1 VTNTPDESSKN
12 TSRRRKG
19 TKTSHGSDPMTSVR
33 LKRSRV
39 VSRAK
44 TYLEQGKDVESR
56 AELEALFG
64 GTSSGLLTFFDR
76 ATSCW
81 KMWLPSS
88 GRITLGPSLLHLGS
102 AGLMRSGL
110 LFVRATS
117 PFRTGGN
124 GSSSS
129 PIPTASA
136 AGNGK
141 GNGGSTACS
150 PSKSPSP
157 THVRPANWP
166 TPLASDAMKS
176 GFKPQHHRKGK
187 RGNSGIHQMCAVESL
202 EKIQNWPTPLASDSH
217 HAHFTT
223 EQIATDVK
231 RKRKRKP
238 GAKFRLPDG
247 AYSHVTEVSAVEFGL
262 RPTPLLSLWLM
273 GFPRD
278 WLDGIFAPKKPNGK
292 PAATRSS
299 RRSRNGSRD
308 VFSTSIR
315 ESRSPDE
322 NTDMSPELT
331 IDSEFRSLIPPL
343 SEEEFALL
351 RQQVLD
357 KGCLEPLYVWNDG
370 DDRSILL
377 DGHNRHQIC
386 SENGVAFAVVEVP
399 NLASREE
406 AKLWIL
412 EHQAGRRN
420 LNDDQRAVVW
430 NDIREARSRLT
441 VAEKMR
447 KARETKAVGPMSAE
461 STDIEPD
468 KTDTR
473 KEIAAEA
480 KLPESKLR
488 QAQALKKADP
498 GLYEKVRSGESSIRA
513 ARKSLGTGRPGVGSA
528 MDRDGFRDIR
538 RALNGLFKG
547 ALKRRLDDFAGT
559 SRGEMTPA
567 QKRGLQKIAAILD
580 DLSESSDRYAA
591 KFRAI
596 LRSAKRAS

>member
-1 VTNTPDESSKN
+1 MTNTPDEFSKG

-19 TKTSHGSDPMTSVR
+19 TKTSDGSDPMTSVR
-33 LKRSRV
+33 LKRSRA

-44 TYLEQGKDVESR
+44 TYLARGKDVESR

-64 GTSSGLLTFFDR
+64 GRSCGLLTFFDR

-88 GRITLGPSLLHLGS
+88 GRIILGPSLLHLGS
-102 AGLMRSGL
+102 AGLMRNGL
-110 LFVRATS
+110 LFARATS

-129 PIPTASA
+129 LIPAASP
-136 AGNGK
+136 GGKGK

-166 TPLASDAMKS
+166 TPVASDALHS
-176 GFKPQHHRKGK
+176 QFKPKHHREHWVKA
-187 RGNSGIHQMCAVESL
+187 GNSSIHQMCAVESL

-231 RKRKRKP
+231 RKRKP

-247 AYSHVTEVSAVEFGL
+247 AYSHVTEAAAVEFGL

-278 WLDGIFAPKKPNGK
+278 WLEGIKAPSKHNGT

-299 RRSRNGSRD
+299 RRSRNTSLASS
-308 VFSTSIR
+308 STSIH

-322 NTDMSPELT
+322 NTDMRPELT
-331 IDSEFRSLIPPL
+331 IDAEFRSLIPPL
-343 SEEEFALL
+343 SEQEFALL
-351 RQQVLD
+351 RQQILD
-357 KGCLEPLYVWNDG
+357 KGCLEPLYVWKNG
-370 DDRSILL
+370 GGKSILL

-386 SENGVAFAVVEVP
+386 AENEVPCTVVEVL

-430 NDIREARSRLT
+430 NDIREARSRLA
-441 VAEKMR
+441 VVEKMR
-447 KARETKAVGPMSAE
+447 KAREAKAVGPMSAE

-488 QAQALKKADP
+488 QAQSLKKADP
-498 GLYEKVRSGESSIRA
+498 GQYEKVRSGESSMRT
-513 ARKSLGTGRPGVGSA
+513 ARKSLGTVQPGMGSA
-528 MDRDGFRDIR
+528 VARDGFRETG

-547 ALKRRLDDFAGT
+547 ALKRRLDDFART
-559 SRGEMTPA
+559 SRGKMTPA
-567 QKRGLQKIAAILD
+567 QKKGLQQIAAILD
-580 DLSESSDRYAA
+580 DLSKTADRYAA

-596 LRSAKRAS
+596 MGPAKRTR

>member
-1 VTNTPDESSKN
+1 MTNTADESSKN
-12 TSRRRKG
+12 TSPRRKG
-19 TKTSHGSDPMTSVR
+19 TKTSDGSDPMTCVR
-33 LKRSRV
+33 SKSSRA

-44 TYLEQGKDVESR
+44 TYLARGKDVESR

-64 GTSSGLLTFFDR
+64 GRFCGLPTFFDR

-81 KMWLPSS
+81 KTWLPSS
-88 GRITLGPSLLHLGS
+88 GKITLGPSLLHLGS
-102 AGLMRSGL
+102 GGLMRNGL
-110 LFVRATS
+110 LSGRATS

-129 PIPTASA
+129 PIPVASA
-136 AGNGK
+136 AGKGK

-150 PSKSPSP
+150 PSRSPSS
-157 THVRPANWP
+157 TETPANWP
-166 TPLASDAMKS
+166 TPVASDALHS
-176 GFKPQHHRKGK
+176 EFKPQHHREHWVKA
-187 RGNSGIHQMCAVESL
+187 GNSSLHQKCAVERL
-202 EKIQNWPTPLASDSH
+202 RKIGADGANSGST
-217 HAHFTT
+217 
-223 EQIATDVK
+223 
-231 RKRKRKP
+231 
-238 GAKFRLPDG
+238 GAKAAR
-247 AYSHVTEVSAVEFGL
+247 SGL

-278 WLDGIFAPKKPNGK
+278 WLDGIQAPSKRDGK

-299 RRSRNGSRD
+299 RRSRNTLPASS
-308 VFSTSIR
+308 STSIH

-322 NTDMSPELT
+322 NTDMRPELT

-343 SEEEFALL
+343 SEQEFVLL
-351 RQQVLD
+351 RQQILD
-357 KGCLEPLYVWNDG
+357 KGCLEPLYVWKNGG
-370 DDRSILL
+370 DRILL

-386 SENGVAFAVVEVP
+386 SENGVAFAVVEVR

-447 KARETKAVGPMSAE
+447 KAREAKAVGPMSAE

-513 ARKSLGTGRPGVGSA
+513 ARKSLGTRRPGVGSA
-528 MDRDGFRDIR
+528 VDRDGFRDIG
-538 RALNGLFKG
+538 RAFNGLFKG

-580 DLSESSDRYAA
+580 DLSKTADSYAA

-596 LRSAKRAS
+596 SRPAKRAR